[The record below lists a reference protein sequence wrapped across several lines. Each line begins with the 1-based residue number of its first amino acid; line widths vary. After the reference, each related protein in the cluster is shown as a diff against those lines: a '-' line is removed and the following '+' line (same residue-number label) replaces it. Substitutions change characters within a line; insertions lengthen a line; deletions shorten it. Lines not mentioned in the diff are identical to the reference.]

1 MDRNVNN
8 ELISG
13 YSKKKKEKKDILDP
27 ADHVNV
33 TFSLLLKRVSK
44 KYSQSSRRCAPKSNL
59 VDCGHILSIKLL
71 QVKKKTLET
80 FIFFLILSNKDNVTF
95 MWPVGVQN
103 VLFFTITGDK
113 FVIYVPIR
121 RYSRGFN
128 QSKVVIIFKPKII

>member
-80 FIFFLILSNKDNVTF
+80 FIFFSHSFQQRQRHFYVARRGPKCLIFHYN
-95 MWPVGVQN
+95 
-103 VLFFTITGDK
+103 
-113 FVIYVPIR
+113 R
-121 RYSRGFN
+121 R
-128 QSKVVIIFKPKII
+128 